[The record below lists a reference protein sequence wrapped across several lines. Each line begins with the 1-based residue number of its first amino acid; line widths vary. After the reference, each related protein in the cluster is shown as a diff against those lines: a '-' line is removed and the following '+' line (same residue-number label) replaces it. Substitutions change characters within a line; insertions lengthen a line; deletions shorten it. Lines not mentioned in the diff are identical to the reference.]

1 MPTIEAEFSV
11 WCSCGNGLCGQ
22 TSSTKGGII
31 VEPCT
36 VCLTR
41 EYERGKDE
49 KEDLPLTT
57 TRHRYQ

>member
-49 KEDLPLTT
+49 KED
-57 TRHRYQ
+57 